1 MPPATNDALT
11 AAAQSVQY
19 VHTWTQVVFAFVVI
33 VCASCGWAFVIWVR
47 RKAGENKKLIEQTK
61 KTEEERAKNTKL
73 VRDQQ
78 NKETNDRI
86 DDVAKR
92 LDDHINADKLNE
104 EKMQKSI
111 DKTSDRLDKM
121 NEMVRDMKDSMIM
134 KQEFSIFAQTMT
146 KDFSGL
152 NSRFSEVREM
162 MISIDATLK
171 ERARHEHKE

>member
-1 MPPATNDALT
+1 
-11 AAAQSVQY
+11 
-19 VHTWTQVVFAFVVI
+19 VVI

>member
-1 MPPATNDALT
+1 VPTGTSDALA

-19 VHTWTQVVFAFVVI
+19 VHTWMQVVFAFVVI

-47 RKAGENKKLIEQTK
+47 RKAGENKKLIELNK
-61 KTEEERAKNTKL
+61 ENEAERARNTKL
-73 VRDQQ
+73 ERDHQH
-78 NKETNDRI
+78 KETNDKI

-92 LDDHINADKLNE
+92 LDEHINADRANE

-111 DKTSDRLDKM
+111 DKINDRQDKM

-171 ERARHEHKE
+171 ERARHEHNA